1 MGRLLKIGCF
11 VFVSFC
17 ATGCPSGIFGLPT
30 PRRLG
35 HFFTNQE
42 MDHSPKENRGVGE
55 NEPLVEE
62 QVVLNELA
70 GK

>member
-1 MGRLLKIGCF
+1 MGQLLKICC
-11 VFVSFC
+11 VVLISFC
-17 ATGCPSGIFGLPT
+17 ATGCPSGTYGLPT

-35 HFFTNQE
+35 HFFTSQE
-42 MDHSPKENRGVGE
+42 VDHAPKENTAVCE
-55 NEPLVEE
+55 NESLVEE